1 MRCQGS
7 SYKSS
12 PRPSLLRYIRYLR
25 SLGVPFLTIFQIN
38 PLQDPKIQSYLLS
51 RVGPESPIERSDPI
65 LSEPKPKRFRSDIVF
80 FPFDMARRVKSKKN
94 LFLAK
99 AVRCQEEY
107 SSKDSFRKLLVVETI
122 FLVLPCT
129 LSYFQR

>member
-65 LSEPKPKRFRSDIVF
+65 LLNRNQKAILYS
-80 FPFDMARRVKSKKN
+80 FDMAHRVKSKKN

-107 SSKDSFRKLLVVETI
+107 SSKDSFTKLLVVETI
-122 FLVLPCT
+122 LVDAT
-129 LSYFQR
+129 LYSEPFSKVMWC